1 MILGT
6 VFEQFIKE
14 SPISVMARAT
24 VEHAFSA
31 SALDE
36 LFKQKAELGY
46 TRDLLFS
53 TTVEL
58 MSRVVCGKAPHV
70 QSAYQHILDRVPV
83 TLKCVYEKL
92 QLLTAR
98 FCSRAAMTDAVPDTR
113 SSTFKFTCPDPTLL

>member
-1 MILGT
+1 MILGR
-6 VFEQFIKE
+6 VFDDFIRE

-36 LFKQKAELGY
+36 LFERKAELGY

-70 QSAYQHILDRVPV
+70 QSAYLQMGEGVPV
-83 TLKCVYEKL
+83 TLKAVYEKL
-92 QLLTAR
+92 QH
-98 FCSRAAMTDAVPDTR
+98 VE
-113 SSTFKFTCPDPTLL
+113 TCVSAELVHHV